1 MWNRR
6 PDGRLVTDA
15 PPYRQVMPLLM
26 PGRNEAAV
34 YFDLDVDLARTTPFL
49 EAWNAARP
57 ERRATLFHVVLW
69 AAARVLEARP
79 ELNRFVAGGRLWQ
92 RDGVWLSFAAK
103 ARLEDG
109 APLVTLKR
117 RFDGAGLEE
126 VVARVRDDVTTG
138 RSGRESATDR
148 ELRLLVKLPV
158 FLRRWLYGLFRWL
171 DARGLA
177 PRSLI
182 EGDPLYTSLF
192 VANLGSLKMDPCYH
206 HLYEHGTASAF
217 CVIGRARDVGGRQVA
232 TLRLTL
238 DERVTDG
245 LYAQRSLEL
254 LRALVEDPAGASAL
268 EGPGRAASDAS

>member
-6 PDGRLVTDA
+6 PDGVLVTDA
-15 PPYRQVMPLLM
+15 PPFRQVMPLIM
-26 PGRNEAAV
+26 PGRNESAV
-34 YFDLDVDLARTTPFL
+34 YFDVDVDLARTTPFL
-49 EAWNAARP
+49 ADWNAAHP

-69 AAARVLEARP
+69 AAARVLATRP

-117 RFDGAGLEE
+117 RFDDA
-126 VVARVRDDVTTG
+126 ARFDDVVLRVHADVSAG

-148 ELRLLVKLPV
+148 ELRLLVALPV
-158 FLRRWLYGLFRWL
+158 FMRRWLYGLFRWL

-177 PRSLI
+177 PLALLG
-182 EGDPLYTSLF
+182 GDPLYTSLF

-206 HLYEHGTASAF
+206 HLYEHGTASIF
-217 CVIGRARDVGGRQVA
+217 CVIGRTRDVAGRQVA
-232 TLRLTL
+232 TLRFTL
-238 DERVTDG
+238 DERVADG

-254 LRALVEDPAGASAL
+254 LRSLVEDPATTGASL
-268 EGPGRAASDAS
+268 PASPS

>member
-6 PDGRLVTDA
+6 PDGVLVRDA
-15 PPYRQVMPLLM
+15 PPYRQVMPLIM
-26 PGRNEAAV
+26 PGRNESAV
-34 YFDLDVDLARTTPFL
+34 YFDLDVDLARTTPFVD
-49 EAWNAARP
+49 AWNTAHP

-69 AAARVLEARP
+69 AAARVLASRP

-117 RFDGAGLEE
+117 RFDAGFEA
-126 VVARVRDDVTTG
+126 VKFDDVVSRVKDDVSTG

-148 ELRLLVKLPV
+148 ELRLVVKLPV

-177 PRSLI
+177 PRTML
-182 EGDPLYTSLF
+182 EGDPLYTSMF

-206 HLYEHGTASAF
+206 HLYEHGTASVF
-217 CVIGRARDVGGRQVA
+217 CVIGRTRAVDGRQVA
-232 TLRLTL
+232 TLRFTL
-238 DERVTDG
+238 DERVADG

-254 LRALVEDPAGASAL
+254 LRSLVEDPAASGATTS
-268 EGPGRAASDAS
+268 

>member
-6 PDGRLVTDA
+6 PDGVLVTDA
-15 PPYRQVMPLLM
+15 PPYRLAMPLIM
-26 PGRNEAAV
+26 PGRNESAV
-34 YFDLDVDLARTTPFL
+34 YFDLDVDLARTAPFL
-49 EAWNAARP
+49 EAWNAAHA

-69 AAARVLEARP
+69 AAARVLRERP

-117 RFDGAGLEE
+117 RFEPGAFDD
-126 VVARVRDDVTTG
+126 VVARVKDDVSAG

-158 FLRRWLYGLFRWL
+158 LLRRWLYGLFRWL

-182 EGDPLYTSLF
+182 VGDPLYTSMF

-206 HLYEHGTASAF
+206 HLYEHGTASIF
-217 CVIGRARDVGGRQVA
+217 CVIGRTRDVEGRQVA
-232 TLRLTL
+232 TLRFTL
-238 DERVTDG
+238 DERVADG

-254 LRALVEDPAGASAL
+254 LRSFVEDPTSSGGAAAASAT
-268 EGPGRAASDAS
+268 S